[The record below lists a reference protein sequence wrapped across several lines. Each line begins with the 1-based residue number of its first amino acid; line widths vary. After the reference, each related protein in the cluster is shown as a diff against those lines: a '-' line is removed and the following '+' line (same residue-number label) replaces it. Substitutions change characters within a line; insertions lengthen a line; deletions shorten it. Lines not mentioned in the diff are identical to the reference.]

1 MKKMRTVQKKNK
13 NPKMASNRPI
23 IEKWYTNIHGESVVK
38 KMEGH
43 KQNMKF
49 LKPKVLYIPESWSEG
64 IPASEIGIDAAR
76 ISSTRRGVI

>member
-1 MKKMRTVQKKNK
+1 MRTVQKKNK
-13 NPKMASNRPI
+13 NPKIASNRP

-49 LKPKVLYIPESWSEG
+49 FKTKSPLH
-64 IPASEIGIDAAR
+64 
-76 ISSTRRGVI
+76 T

>member
-1 MKKMRTVQKKNK
+1 MRTVQKKNK

-43 KQNMKF
+43 KKNMK
-49 LKPKVLYIPESWSEG
+49 L
-64 IPASEIGIDAAR
+64 
-76 ISSTRRGVI
+76 

>member
-1 MKKMRTVQKKNK
+1 MKKMRTVQKNKNK
-13 NPKMASNRPI
+13 NPKMASNRP

-49 LKPKVLYIPESWSEG
+49 LKQK
-64 IPASEIGIDAAR
+64 
-76 ISSTRRGVI
+76 SSTYLNPGQKEFLRPKLESMRLG